1 MTPMPALISFFEE
14 VVSRLI
20 LDQVK
25 NFSSPGTSLI
35 LRNAHTRVDRTGHIK
50 LNVDIW
56 GKIELDEKGI
66 GGEVNLKNNISDA
79 EYEAVY
85 NEPKP
90 RGGYGGGRGGG
101 DYHRGGRGG
110 GEYRGGRYN

>member
-1 MTPMPALISFFEE
+1 MCDS
-14 VVSRLI
+14 V
-20 LDQVK
+20 DQVK

-56 GKIELDEKGI
+56 GKIELDKAGI
-66 GGEVNLKNNISDA
+66 SGEVNLKNNISDA

-85 NEPKP
+85 NDPKP
-90 RGGYGGGRGGG
+90 ARGGYGGGRGGG
-101 DYHRGGRGG
+101 DYRGGRGDYG
-110 GEYRGGRYN
+110 RGGPRGGSYN